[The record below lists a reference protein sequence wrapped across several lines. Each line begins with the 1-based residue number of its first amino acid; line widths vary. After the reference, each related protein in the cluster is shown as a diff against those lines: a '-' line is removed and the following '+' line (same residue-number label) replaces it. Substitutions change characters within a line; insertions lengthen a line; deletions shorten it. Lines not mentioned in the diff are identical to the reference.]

1 MLAPMRQVLYN
12 KHVIRIELIHY
23 TLKDTYFMEIEGTYT
38 LQATPEEVWHILGN
52 RQTLLH
58 MIPEIQQ
65 LEPVDEFTQT
75 LVLHLTYA
83 QLIGTYYGS
92 VRIADRQYPHHSHI
106 ILESVRD
113 TQNTMSGEAILD
125 LQSDENTT
133 IVTYT
138 GDITLHKAGTQL
150 QRTVV
155 KGAAKLLIQQF
166 FTALE
171 EQLWQKR
178 ATPQHEE
185 EEIIIRTTTRHSLSQ
200 ARERVNRE
208 QTQPISFLQ
217 RIVHLLRLGK
227 GNASEEIRWTQ
238 RIRRTGYA
246 SMLLFLVW
254 VGTRI
259 VPRR

>member
-1 MLAPMRQVLYN
+1 
-12 KHVIRIELIHY
+12 
-23 TLKDTYFMEIEGTYT
+23 MEIEGTYT
-38 LQATPEEVWHILGN
+38 LHATPEEVWHILGDQ
-52 RQTLLH
+52 QTLLH
-58 MIPEIQQ
+58 TIPEIKQ
-65 LEPVDEFTQT
+65 LERVDEFTQT
-75 LVLHLTYA
+75 VALHLTYA
-83 QLIGTYYGS
+83 PLVGTYYGS
-92 VRIADRQYPHHSHI
+92 VHIAERHQPNHSHI
-106 ILESVRD
+106 LIESVRD

-125 LQSDENTT
+125 LQTHEDTT

-150 QRTVV
+150 QRTVI

-171 EQLWQKR
+171 EQLWQQQ
-178 ATPQHEE
+178 ATKKHSE
-185 EEIIIRTTTRHSLSQ
+185 EEIIIRTAIQRPTSQ
-200 ARERVNRE
+200 AHTRADQE
-208 QTQPISFLQ
+208 QTQGVSFLQ

-227 GNASEEIRWTQ
+227 GSMSEEIRWTQ

-259 VPRR
+259 IPRR